1 MKRFQK
7 NNRMATLWLA
17 LLLLLCPATLSAQ
30 RPSHNSRPS
39 HNVPAPGK
47 GKGKDGKRLKPEEFR
62 REFENFILSR
72 VNLTQQEANRFF
84 PMFHEMKKQQREL
97 RGKIHRATE
106 RACREN
112 LSQRDCR
119 RILDEVLRLRRQ
131 ADDIE
136 ANYYERFR
144 NILPADKLLRVME
157 AEHEF
162 GKRMWGRGKGKK
174 K

>member
-1 MKRFQK
+1 MLEKID
-7 NNRMATLWLA
+7 
-17 LLLLLCPATLSAQ
+17 LSKKM
-30 RPSHNSRPS
+30 SR
-39 HNVPAPGK
+39 
-47 GKGKDGKRLKPEEFR
+47 KDFKVAMEETDAKLGRL
-62 REFENFILSR
+62 
-72 VNLTQQEANRFF
+72 Q
-84 PMFHEMKKQQREL
+84 
-97 RGKIHRATE
+97 

-144 NILPADKLLRVME
+144 NILPAEKLLRVME